1 VAGVQESSAI
11 LARIFLSGSTGGNCL
26 YQNLSGRNICRVAR
40 FARLGRKKFGHETR
54 MPKSISELSPKR
66 ERGGIAMMQ
75 GWRYIKRVDASGVVY
90 EVMRRRND
98 AGSEPT
104 WLLRATDGSRRQE
117 YVTDD
122 ALRQEWMR
130 V

>member
-1 VAGVQESSAI
+1 
-11 LARIFLSGSTGGNCL
+11 
-26 YQNLSGRNICRVAR
+26 
-40 FARLGRKKFGHETR
+40 
-54 MPKSISELSPKR
+54 
-66 ERGGIAMMQ
+66 MML

-90 EVMRRRND
+90 EVMGRRND

-104 WLLRATDGSRRQE
+104 WLLRATDGSRREE

>member
-1 VAGVQESSAI
+1 MGHHAPPLEIVCSVGVIIVTCLACAGKGV
-11 LARIFLSGSTGGNCL
+11 
-26 YQNLSGRNICRVAR
+26 
-40 FARLGRKKFGHETR
+40 
-54 MPKSISELSPKR
+54 
-66 ERGGIAMMQ
+66 AMML
-75 GWRYIKRVDASGVVY
+75 GGRYIKRVDASGTVY
-90 EVMRRRND
+90 EVMGRRND

-104 WLLRATDGSRRQE
+104 WLLRATDGSRREE

>member
-1 VAGVQESSAI
+1 MGHHAPPLESVCSVGVIIVTYLACAGNGV
-11 LARIFLSGSTGGNCL
+11 
-26 YQNLSGRNICRVAR
+26 
-40 FARLGRKKFGHETR
+40 
-54 MPKSISELSPKR
+54 
-66 ERGGIAMMQ
+66 AMML
-75 GWRYIKRVDASGVVY
+75 GGRYIKRVDASGTVY
-90 EVMRRRND
+90 EVVGRRND

-104 WLLRATDGSRRQE
+104 WLLRATDGSRREE

>member
-1 VAGVQESSAI
+1 MGHHAPPLEIVCSVGVIIVTCLACAG
-11 LARIFLSGSTGGNCL
+11 
-26 YQNLSGRNICRVAR
+26 
-40 FARLGRKKFGHETR
+40 
-54 MPKSISELSPKR
+54 
-66 ERGGIAMMQ
+66 RGVAMML
-75 GWRYIKRVDASGVVY
+75 GGRYIKRVDASGTVY
-90 EVMRRRND
+90 EVMGRRND

-104 WLLRATDGSRRQE
+104 WLLRATDGSRREE

>member
-1 VAGVQESSAI
+1 MGHHAPPLEIVRSAEKGV
-11 LARIFLSGSTGGNCL
+11 
-26 YQNLSGRNICRVAR
+26 
-40 FARLGRKKFGHETR
+40 
-54 MPKSISELSPKR
+54 
-66 ERGGIAMMQ
+66 AMMP
-75 GWRYIKRVDASGVVY
+75 GGRYIKRVDASGTVY
-90 EVMRRRND
+90 EVVGRRND

-104 WLLRATDGSRRQE
+104 WLLRATDGSRREE

>member
-1 VAGVQESSAI
+1 MGHHAPPLEIVCSVGVIIVTCLAYAGKGV
-11 LARIFLSGSTGGNCL
+11 
-26 YQNLSGRNICRVAR
+26 
-40 FARLGRKKFGHETR
+40 
-54 MPKSISELSPKR
+54 
-66 ERGGIAMMQ
+66 AMML
-75 GWRYIKRVDASGVVY
+75 GGRYIKRVDASGTVY
-90 EVMRRRND
+90 EVMGRRND

-104 WLLRATDGSRRQE
+104 WLLRATDGSRREE

>member
-1 VAGVQESSAI
+1 MGHHAPPLEIV
-11 LARIFLSGSTGGNCL
+11 
-26 YQNLSGRNICRVAR
+26 CRVGVIIVTCLAC
-40 FARLGRKKFGHETR
+40 ADKGV
-54 MPKSISELSPKR
+54 
-66 ERGGIAMMQ
+66 AMML
-75 GWRYIKRVDASGVVY
+75 GGRYIKRVDASRTVY
-90 EVMRRRND
+90 EVMGRRND

-104 WLLRATDGSRRQE
+104 WLLRATDGSRREE

>member
-1 VAGVQESSAI
+1 MGHHAPPLEIVCSVGVIIVTCLACAGKGV
-11 LARIFLSGSTGGNCL
+11 
-26 YQNLSGRNICRVAR
+26 
-40 FARLGRKKFGHETR
+40 
-54 MPKSISELSPKR
+54 
-66 ERGGIAMMQ
+66 AMML
-75 GWRYIKRVDASGVVY
+75 GGRYIKRVDASGTVY
-90 EVMRRRND
+90 EVVGRRND

-104 WLLRATDGSRRQE
+104 WLLRATDGSRREE